1 MDYFKIA
8 LQLIVAISLIYVWLI
23 QQNKP
28 TRWRGGNAKSLT
40 EEFKVYGLPEWLF
53 FTVGFLK
60 VGLSV
65 LLIMAIWFP
74 ALIQPVSISIAVLL
88 LGSIIMHLKIK
99 DPIVKSYPA
108 LLFLALCMV
117 IAFS

>member
-1 MDYFKIA
+1 MDYFKIT
-8 LQLIVAISLIYVWLI
+8 LQIIVSISMLNVWLI
-23 QQNKP
+23 QGNKP
-28 TRWRGGNAKSLT
+28 TRWRGGNAKTLA
-40 EEFKVYGLPEWLF
+40 EEFIVYGLPKWIF
-53 FTVGFLK
+53 FVVGFLK

-65 LLIMAIWFP
+65 FLVIGIWFP
-74 ALIQPVSISIAVLL
+74 DLLKIGSIGLAILL

-108 LLFLALCMV
+108 LLFLALCLV